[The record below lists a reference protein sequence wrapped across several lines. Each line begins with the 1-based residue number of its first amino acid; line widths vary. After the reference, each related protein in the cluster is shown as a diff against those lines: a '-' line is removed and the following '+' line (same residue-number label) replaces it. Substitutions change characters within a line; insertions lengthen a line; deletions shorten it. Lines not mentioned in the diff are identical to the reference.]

1 MPFIRLVAFLEHL
14 SEILYEKGAEEQ
26 KFGEHTRPGCG
37 ARRPRWARKSISSK
51 ADNANY
57 RDHREDYRA
66 KVTSLVAIALSGE
79 TPDDHTR
86 GRVCSP
92 IPTAAVSIVQEP
104 AKFSSSQRSSWSYH
118 LRIAVACLAVI
129 VSLQAATP
137 VVAENPAPTS
147 APASSPYSL
156 KKTVAVESV
165 GDSVVARHIG
175 FEVVP
180 GKDPNGWSFIVEPYL
195 WGLGIDGTVGLKGFD
210 SQVDYKPLTVVKH
223 LDWGIMAK
231 GEIRK
236 GKWGILGDGF
246 FAQLSASGDPPGP
259 LYNNANVKLQ
269 QGMVELALAYRI
281 IDDRRGFLDIYA
293 GARYNYFGI
302 DVEASIDQSS
312 IRNVSDDA
320 SQRIFSAVGTR
331 VQNAVDAEVQKL
343 RAELRNE
350 EVILGDDARDRI
362 ASGLES
368 DLQTRLRRELGGSR
382 PLRDAVRGA
391 DVLRIARGLRGEYR
405 AFLSA
410 VLDERVAQARARL
423 DARAVQA
430 AANARARVSQAER
443 RLSKALSREL
453 ENRLPTS
460 KSGDDW
466 WIDPIIGLRTQIN
479 FTRWLFLALQG
490 DVGGFGA
497 GSQIAWFASGSIGIN
512 FTRNLFMETGYRYF
526 YMDYVNNGLTYD
538 AAQSGLFM
546 GVGVKF

>member
-1 MPFIRLVAFLEHL
+1 MPFIRPVAFLEHR
-14 SEILYEKGAEEQ
+14 SEILYEKGGEEQ

-37 ARRPRWARKSISSK
+37 AWRPRRARKSIGSK

-79 TPDDHTR
+79 TPDNHTR

-92 IPTAAVSIVQEP
+92 IPTAGGMIGQQPVKLSTFSRSFRNCLLSIALASFALVSALP
-104 AKFSSSQRSSWSYH
+104 A
-118 LRIAVACLAVI
+118 APP
-129 VSLQAATP
+129 TP
-137 VVAENPAPTS
+137 VESPGAAPVPAGTH
-147 APASSPYSL
+147 SL
-156 KKTVAVESV
+156 KKTVPVESV
-165 GDSVVARHIG
+165 GDSVVARHTG

-180 GKDPNGWSFIVEPYL
+180 GKDPNGWSFILEPYL
-195 WGLGIDGTVGLKGFD
+195 WGLGVDGTVGVKRFD
-210 SQVDYKPLTVVKH
+210 THVDYNPVTVVKH

-231 GEIRK
+231 GEVRK

-259 LYNNANVKLQ
+259 LYNSANIKLQ
-269 QGMVELALAYRI
+269 QGMAELALAYRI

-302 DVEASIDQSS
+302 DVDASIDKSG
-312 IRNVSDDA
+312 IRNVSNDA

-331 VQNAVDAEVQKL
+331 VQSAVDAEVQKL
-343 RAELRNE
+343 RAGLSNE
-350 EVILGDDARDRI
+350 VAIVENDARNQI
-362 ASGLES
+362 AAGLES
-368 DLQTRLRRELGGSR
+368 DLQTRLRRELASSH
-382 PLRDAVRGA
+382 PLRAAVRA
-391 DVLRIARGLRGEYR
+391 EDILRIAKGVRGEYR
-405 AFLSA
+405 AFLEA
-410 VLDERVAQARARL
+410 VLDERIAQDRARL
-423 DARAVQA
+423 GVREADAVAR
-430 AANARARVSQAER
+430 ARARVAQAEN
-443 RLSKALSREL
+443 RLSKALSKEL
-453 ENRLPTS
+453 QNRLPTS

-466 WIDPIIGLRTQIN
+466 WVDPIIGLRTQIN

-512 FTRNLFMETGYRYF
+512 FTRNLFMEMGYRYF

-546 GVGVKF
+546 GAGVKF